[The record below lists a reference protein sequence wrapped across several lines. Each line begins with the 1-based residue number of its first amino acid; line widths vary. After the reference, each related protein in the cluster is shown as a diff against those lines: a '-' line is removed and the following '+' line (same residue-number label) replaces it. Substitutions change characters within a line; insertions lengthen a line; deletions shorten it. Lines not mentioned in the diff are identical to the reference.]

1 MQRDPR
7 WGRNQEVPGED
18 PELTGQCTL
27 ANRQSLPHRKDR
39 TLTPSF
45 FVLSDAANFVQGLQ
59 GSAVPEYPEGVDPTG
74 KTMIVAC
81 CKHFVANSLES
92 WNGHTRHNFD
102 AKVPLDAL
110 SDYYLPAFK
119 GCVMEGKVKG
129 IMCSYNAVNGGK
141 KPTTNATLFP
151 AGDLFARVN
160 FFRPPSPQLELTQK
174 RCLRSADVREF
185 QVPERDPP

>member
-1 MQRDPR
+1 M
-7 WGRNQEVPGED
+7 
-18 PELTGQCTL
+18 L
-27 ANRQSLPHRKDR
+27 
-39 TLTPSF
+39 
-45 FVLSDAANFVQGLQ
+45 LSDAANFVQGLQ

-129 IMCSYNAVNGGK
+129 IMCSYNAVNGGNK
-141 KPTTNATLFP
+141 NPTTLFP
-151 AGDLFARVN
+151 PAIYLREPISSGC
-160 FFRPPSPQLELTQK
+160 FFQSW
-174 RCLRSADVREF
+174 S
-185 QVPERDPP
+185 